1 MLRFTDALFRHPL
14 SECVPWLLEINP
26 FLGEDYYDNDLTG
39 CPRPS
44 VREGDTILIYIPY
57 LVFGT
62 GLDGKIL
69 SRNNVSNSVN
79 GQVTLTDDAI
89 IYEHD
94 GSETTMGGFSY
105 TLSNGF
111 LRLSADVV
119 VDVIPG
125 NDPPVGGPDIIAVDE
140 GGIVSLVAS
149 ELLVND
155 TDTEDDA
162 LMVTAV
168 GDAFNG
174 TVRLVGS
181 TITYAHDDSNTL
193 EGGFTYTVSDG
204 TSSSKG
210 EVVVEVSPVNDPP
223 LAATD
228 TVTVDEGGVV
238 LLNVSELLENDVDLD
253 GDAINLTAVGNAVN
267 GEVFLEGAIITYE
280 HDGSESTEGSFT
292 YTVE

>member
-1 MLRFTDALFRHPL
+1 M
-14 SECVPWLLEINP
+14 
-26 FLGEDYYDNDLTG
+26 
-39 CPRPS
+39 
-44 VREGDTILIYIPY
+44 
-57 LVFGT
+57 
-62 GLDGKIL
+62 
-69 SRNNVSNSVN
+69 
-79 GQVTLTDDAI
+79 
-89 IYEHD
+89 
-94 GSETTMGGFSY
+94 
-105 TLSNGF
+105 
-111 LRLSADVV
+111 RLSADVV

-228 TVTVDEGGVV
+228 TVTVDEGVW
-238 LLNVSELLENDVDLD
+238 
-253 GDAINLTAVGNAVN
+253 
-267 GEVFLEGAIITYE
+267 
-280 HDGSESTEGSFT
+280 SF
-292 YTVE
+292 